1 MQGDDIAASDFSDAY
16 QGMDCGGYPGPGHAG
31 IYNSVLKLLVLNI
44 IQVYFLLSTHTS
56 KRLGRVDAL
65 TSLF

>member
-31 IYNSVLKLLVLNI
+31 IYNSV
-44 IQVYFLLSTHTS
+44 
-56 KRLGRVDAL
+56 
-65 TSLF
+65 